1 MSTATADQFKSWV
14 NKYTERKNTPP
25 EEGKVFQAEDGRKI
39 RFVYDPKQDLLSCNL
54 DIDTENITDADG
66 NIIEP
71 DWRLV
76 YEDSKTHNG
85 LRVIIV
91 GAEKAL
97 YLQWKDNVTVTGIKI
112 NNVSRTKKSVLGEL
126 ILSA

>member
-1 MSTATADQFKSWV
+1 MTATPAQFKDWV

-25 EEGKVFQAEDGRKI
+25 DDGTVFTAEEGRKI
-39 RFVYDPKQDLLSCNL
+39 RFVYDAKQDLLSCNL
-54 DIDTENITDADG
+54 DIDTENIVDADG
-66 NIIEP
+66 NIINP

-97 YLQWKDNVTVTGIKI
+97 YLQWKDNVTVSGIKI

-126 ILSA
+126 ILAA